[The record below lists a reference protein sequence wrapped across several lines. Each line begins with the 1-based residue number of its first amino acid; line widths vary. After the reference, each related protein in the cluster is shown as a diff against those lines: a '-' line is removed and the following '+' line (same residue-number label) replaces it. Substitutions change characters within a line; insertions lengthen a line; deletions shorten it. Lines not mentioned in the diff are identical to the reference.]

1 MVLLRHTSGLVHK
14 SGYNSVMIIDQ
25 QVYNGD
31 LIHDRFAY
39 KFFRKEVS
47 PYGNIVAFRAPMYV
61 SDNLI
66 DLEDTLANDYI
77 YSEDAINFCWEI
89 PNLCPLG
96 AVSFQRLF
104 NTTIAGMLG
113 QLIQKPINMDGDDI
127 MVTDEFHGSDNKKRS
142 EGKVSVSITYSK
154 ENIALGHT
162 GINVNA
168 GKKAPGFAYSSNMS
182 DSQVKAF
189 MEAVV
194 KAFELEVK
202 DQWIA
207 TTKIIS

>member
-1 MVLLRHTSGLVHK
+1 
-14 SGYNSVMIIDQ
+14 MIIDQ

-77 YSEDAINFCWEI
+77 FSEDAINFCWEI

-113 QLIQKPINMDGDDI
+113 QLIQKPINMDGDDV
-127 MVTDEFHGSDNKKRS
+127 MVTDEFIGSDSKKRS

-154 ENIALGHT
+154 EGIALGHT
-162 GINVNA
+162 GINVQA
-168 GKKAPGFAYSSNMS
+168 GKKAPGFAYSSNLN
-182 DSQVKAF
+182 DSQIEAF
-189 MEAVV
+189 MDAVI

>member
-1 MVLLRHTSGLVHK
+1 
-14 SGYNSVMIIDQ
+14 MIIDQ

-77 YSEDAINFCWEI
+77 FSEDAINFCWEI

-96 AVSFQRLF
+96 AVAFQRLF

-113 QLIQKPINMDGDDI
+113 QLIQRPINMDGDDI
-127 MVTDEFHGSDNKKRS
+127 MVTDEFIGSDSKKRS

-154 ENIALGHT
+154 EDIALGHT
-162 GINVNA
+162 GINVQA
-168 GKKAPGFAYSSNMS
+168 GKKAPGFAYSSNLN
-182 DSQVKAF
+182 DSQIEAF
-189 MEAVV
+189 MDAVI

>member
-1 MVLLRHTSGLVHK
+1 
-14 SGYNSVMIIDQ
+14 MIIDQ

-77 YSEDAINFCWEI
+77 FSEDAINFCWEI

-96 AVSFQRLF
+96 AVAFQRLF

-127 MVTDEFHGSDNKKRS
+127 MVADEFIGSDSKKRS

-154 ENIALGHT
+154 GDIALGHT
-162 GINVNA
+162 GINVQA
-168 GKKAPGFAYSSNMS
+168 GKKAPGFAYSSNLN
-182 DSQVKAF
+182 DAQIEAF
-189 MEAVV
+189 MDAVI

>member
-1 MVLLRHTSGLVHK
+1 
-14 SGYNSVMIIDQ
+14 MIIDQ

-77 YSEDAINFCWEI
+77 FSEDAINFCWEI

-113 QLIQKPINMDGDDI
+113 QLIQKPINMDGDAV
-127 MVTDEFHGSDNKKRS
+127 MVTDEFIGSDSKKRS

-154 ENIALGHT
+154 EGIALGHT
-162 GINVNA
+162 GINVQA
-168 GKKAPGFAYSSNMS
+168 GKKAPGFAYSSNLN
-182 DSQVKAF
+182 DSQIEAF
-189 MEAVV
+189 MDAVI

>member
-1 MVLLRHTSGLVHK
+1 
-14 SGYNSVMIIDQ
+14 MIIDQ

-77 YSEDAINFCWEI
+77 FSEDAINFCWEI

-96 AVSFQRLF
+96 AVAFQRLF

-127 MVTDEFHGSDNKKRS
+127 MVADEFIGSDSKKRS

-154 ENIALGHT
+154 EDIALGHT
-162 GINVNA
+162 GINVQA
-168 GKKAPGFAYSSNMS
+168 GKKAPGFAYSSNLN
-182 DSQVKAF
+182 DAQIEAF
-189 MEAVV
+189 MDAVI

-207 TTKIIS
+207 TTKIIT